1 MTNIRAIALTAV
13 CSAMATVCFVGA
25 TYIELFGFILSLLG
39 GVLVCVP
46 MIVTPRY
53 RGYTVLAI
61 AVSFTLT
68 AVFASSRIVE
78 LVYYC
83 LTLVPLV
90 VVKAWCD
97 RVTLDIWQEEGE
109 QNIKVGKP
117 KLTKTK
123 WVLYYVF
130 MQISIAGIVLVTY
143 LIVPLEWAEM
153 STSYLLYV
161 MIILLEVMPIPFDKL
176 LNGVFPIVKNAMIK
190 AKLVP

>member
-1 MTNIRAIALTAV
+1 MTNTRAIALTAV

-25 TYIELFGFILSLLG
+25 TYIELFGFVLSLLG

-53 RGYTVLAI
+53 RVYTVLAI

-90 VVKAWCD
+90 VTKAWCD
-97 RVTLDIWQEEGE
+97 RVTLDVWQEDGE
-109 QNIKVGKP
+109 QNINVAKA

-130 MQISIAGIVLVTY
+130 MQISIAAIVLVTY
-143 LIVPLEWAEM
+143 LILPLEWAEM

-161 MIILLEVMPIPFDKL
+161 MIILLEIIPIPFDKL
-176 LNGVFPIVKNAMIK
+176 LNGVFPIVKKAMIK